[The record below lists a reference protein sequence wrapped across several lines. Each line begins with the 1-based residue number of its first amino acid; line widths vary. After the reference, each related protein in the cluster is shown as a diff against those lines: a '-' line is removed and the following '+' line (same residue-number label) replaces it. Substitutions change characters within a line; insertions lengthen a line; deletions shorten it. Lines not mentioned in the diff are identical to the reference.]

1 MCAFLAQARARKP
14 MSKKILPSW
23 LTHRYQLVIRNEANL
38 AERAAIHFNGAK
50 LIALAAI
57 MLLIALGI
65 GLLFSCSLL
74 ARWLNPSYLE
84 QENKRKLLQLS
95 AAVDSLDE
103 QTAQQTKFIE
113 LIQCIIAG
121 KEDPTYTLAV
131 ASSTPDATNE
141 MMTSEPGY
149 PSEALKEA
157 DVALRDE
164 FEHPTSNWLAPH
176 HQIEDDLKSLFFF
189 RPVDGVITMP
199 FNLKTGHYGV
209 DIVARD
215 KEPIKCIADGVVV
228 FAACDVHMGW
238 VIVVQHSQNLLS
250 IYKHNATVLKKIGDL
265 VRLGEVIAIM
275 GNSGDLSTGP
285 HLHFEIWYKGNA
297 MNPEDLIKFCV

>member
-1 MCAFLAQARARKP
+1 MCAFLAQACSAKP
-14 MSKKILPSW
+14 MSKKIFPTW
-23 LTHRYQLVIRNEANL
+23 LTHRYQLVIRNEGNL
-38 AERAAIHFNGAK
+38 AERAAVHFNYAK
-50 LIALAAI
+50 LIALAVI
-57 MLLIALGI
+57 ILLIALGI

-74 ARWLNPSYLE
+74 ACWLNPSYLE

-103 QTAQQTKFIE
+103 QTVQQTKFIE
-113 LIQCIIAG
+113 LIQCIIEG
-121 KEDPTYTLAV
+121 KEDPAYTLETA
-131 ASSTPDATNE
+131 ASGTTETLTAE
-141 MMTSEPGY
+141 AGY
-149 PSEALKEA
+149 PSDALKEA

-164 FEHPTSNWLAPH
+164 FEHPTSNWLAAH

-189 RPVDGVITMP
+189 RPIDGVIIMP
-199 FNLKTGHYGV
+199 FDPKTGHYGV

-228 FAACDVHMGW
+228 FASCDIQMGW

-265 VRLGEVIAIM
+265 VRLGEAIAII

-297 MNPEDLIKFCV
+297 MNPEDVIQFCVQ